1 VLAGISSLM
10 AVVVVF
16 FGLLLCLLCECG
28 DAGVSDSML
37 LITNE
42 QLYTPLPRGREGG
55 SVVSMLP
62 EDYPVETITGV
73 PVRVVDAGGGFV
85 VPGLIDM
92 HVHVAGGSGE
102 MGPVSRNPEATIGV
116 LVDAEIATVVGIVGV
131 VLGTDCIFRRYGIS
145 GAFYDE

>member
-1 VLAGISSLM
+1 MLAGISSLM

-16 FGLLLCLLCECG
+16 FSLLLCLLCECG

-37 LITNE
+37 LVTNE

-73 PVRVVDAGGGFV
+73 PKYCLLLWCV
-85 VPGLIDM
+85 LIRPFP
-92 HVHVAGGSGE
+92 SNLQLR
-102 MGPVSRNPEATIGV
+102 S
-116 LVDAEIATVVGIVGV
+116 LVCALLHQLMI
-131 VLGTDCIFRRYGIS
+131 
-145 GAFYDE
+145 